1 MNKTGC
7 KEPIINTFWRRHSC
21 SCYNNFTITKLWNV
35 RVIMLGVVP
44 SDRTNSHI
52 SIWNSQQR
60 ASLTKQSD
68 RELSKQIRP
77 TISKLLQS
85 CYCLNQTFAHLFRCC
100 SRQIWYD
107 WWDLKASLTLN
118 DKDKIPGGN
127 RVDFHELLSRRI
139 SKPITGRK
147 FTSKFLKIQIKGGAF
162 HILLSI

>member
-1 MNKTGC
+1 MIARQLGLTKTSRLSPALSTSLFFPMNKTGC
-7 KEPIINTFWRRHSC
+7 KEPIINTFWRRHS
-21 SCYNNFTITKLWNV
+21 SCYNNVNKVVKCL
-35 RVIMLGVVP
+35 VIMLDVVP
-44 SDRTNSHI
+44 SDRTNSRI
-52 SIWNSQQR
+52 SIWNRQQR

-127 RVDFHELLSRRI
+127 RVDFNELISRRI
-139 SKPITGRK
+139 
-147 FTSKFLKIQIKGGAF
+147 
-162 HILLSI
+162 